1 MASMIIRALQT
12 TTLIFGSV
20 QDFQN
25 NLLTAF
31 PLDHLGRRTG
41 LNSRPFALLIWTER
55 VYCCKKTA
63 VHVWEK
69 CMVSTHLPETLKT
82 GTMNRSLRLCTGQKV
97 HGKLKNVRYA
107 AGRSPRNRLCY
118 KLFFS
123 CSAKSIKA
131 CIPAE
136 GARIIQCMDNCSLKI
151 MASLMG
157 QTL

>member
-97 HGKLKNVRYA
+97 HGKLKKCAICSRQKPQKQA
-107 AGRSPRNRLCY
+107 LLQAFLFMLCKKHQSVHPCRGSKNNTTY
-118 KLFFS
+118 
-123 CSAKSIKA
+123 
-131 CIPAE
+131 
-136 GARIIQCMDNCSLKI
+136 G
-151 MASLMG
+151 
-157 QTL
+157 